1 VPIQK
6 FVTSEKNNITISD
19 FVGEKDR
26 LFFDNTTRTFRLSD
40 GITPGGIVLFSGG
53 GGGSYNDYSV
63 DLHLNT
69 SSANSGEVLSWTGTD
84 YDWVAQP
91 DVSSHIAL
99 TDLSVGTEGTA
110 SGDGAIAYD
119 NATGVFTYTPPDLS
133 DKITLTD
140 LSIGVGAPPNGN
152 GAIAYDNTIG
162 VFYYTPPEIPDVTNK
177 IELTDLSIGAEQPA
191 SGDGAISYDNT
202 EGVFRYT
209 PPVIPSDLTDLGI
222 VDGSAGQVL
231 TTDGSGNFTFTT
243 VQQQGGGGGG
253 GGISLTDLSV
263 GTPNPASGAGAI
275 SYNGLTGVF
284 KYTPPDTSSFLTSV
298 AFSDLTSTPTTIA
311 GYGITDAF
319 DGDYNNLTNTPT
331 IPADLSDLTDTTS
344 LLFDE
349 TNPEFTESITIQ
361 SDESTNPVETEM
373 AVFYGTSTG
382 NSATRL
388 YRDSSNS
395 SIDVP
400 AQTTVFFEADI
411 VGRHDSSTD
420 YGAFKI
426 RGIIDRDGSNNTQMI
441 MNQKET
447 MHAGANELF
456 DANIVADDTGELLA
470 VEVYGE
476 SSKTIRWS
484 ALVKTTSVFQDLTT
498 GGGDPQQNN
507 WYGDRAWATGGNT
520 GLTAG
525 FGGYNNTVHLSI
537 ATQSNSTQTQGIF
550 SYSSAV
556 GFQASGVRGSTCLVV
571 GGSDTGPNSI
581 EDIRSFN
588 CATLGASTSHGSL
601 TNVFTNGEDGYMNN
615 GSLSD
620 GDRCVFQAGFD
631 YQSSLTHLDTIG
643 YVSIQNT
650 GNASDF
656 GNLSQARRGTTSS
669 NDSTRGLFVGG
680 EPSATTGSNRIDYVT
695 IQTTGNATDFGDYT
709 YSIRAPASA
718 SNNTIT
724 LVSGG
729 RYQGS
734 SSTMYITHCAYVTI
748 QTPGNASTFGNLQNA
763 RRAHMMSSDG
773 TYAVTWGGREAGTP
787 GYADQS
793 EYQVFATQGN
803 ATQFADIAN
812 YYLYEGGHGSGSS
825 S

>member
-1 VPIQK
+1 
-6 FVTSEKNNITISD
+6 
-19 FVGEKDR
+19 
-26 LFFDNTTRTFRLSD
+26 
-40 GITPGGIVLFSGG
+40 
-53 GGGSYNDYSV
+53 
-63 DLHLNT
+63 
-69 SSANSGEVLSWTGTD
+69 
-84 YDWVAQP
+84 
-91 DVSSHIAL
+91 
-99 TDLSVGTEGTA
+99 
-110 SGDGAIAYD
+110 
-119 NATGVFTYTPPDLS
+119 
-133 DKITLTD
+133 
-140 LSIGVGAPPNGN
+140 
-152 GAIAYDNTIG
+152 
-162 VFYYTPPEIPDVTNK
+162 
-177 IELTDLSIGAEQPA
+177 
-191 SGDGAISYDNT
+191 
-202 EGVFRYT
+202 
-209 PPVIPSDLTDLGI
+209 
-222 VDGSAGQVL
+222 
-231 TTDGSGNFTFTT
+231 
-243 VQQQGGGGGG
+243 
-253 GGISLTDLSV
+253 
-263 GTPNPASGAGAI
+263 
-275 SYNGLTGVF
+275 
-284 KYTPPDTSSFLTSV
+284 
-298 AFSDLTSTPTTIA
+298 
-311 GYGITDAF
+311 
-319 DGDYNNLTNTPT
+319 
-331 IPADLSDLTDTTS
+331 
-344 LLFDE
+344 
-349 TNPEFTESITIQ
+349 
-361 SDESTNPVETEM
+361 M
-373 AVFYGTSTG
+373 
-382 NSATRL
+382 
-388 YRDSSNS
+388 
-395 SIDVP
+395 P

-447 MHAGANELF
+447 MHAGANELL
-456 DANIVADDTGELLA
+456 DANIVADNTGELLA

-484 ALVKTTSVFQDLTT
+484 ALIKATSVFQDLAS

-507 WYGDRAWATGGNT
+507 WYGDRAWATGGRT

-550 SYSSAV
+550 SYPSAV
-556 GFQASGVRGSTCLVV
+556 GFQAAGVRGSTCLVV
-571 GGSDTGPNSI
+571 GGSSTGNVSI

-601 TNVFTNGEDGYMNN
+601 TNLFTNGEDGYMNN

-631 YQSSLTHLDTIG
+631 YQNATTHLDTIG

-680 EPSATTGSNRIDYVT
+680 EASATTGSNRIDYVT

-718 SNNTIT
+718 SDNTIT

-729 RYQGS
+729 RYNSGN

-748 QTPGNASTFGNLQNA
+748 QTLGNASTFGNLQNA

-773 TYAVTWGGREAGTP
+773 TYAVTWGGRESGTP
-787 GYADQS
+787 GYANQS

-803 ATQFADIAN
+803 ATQFADTAN
-812 YYLYEGGHGSGSS
+812 YYLYEGGHGSGSPS
-825 S
+825 